1 MVYQS
6 KRYSPPR
13 GLHRKRKRWWSALL
27 TKLPLSRRRRH
38 PGTGHLPHAAPG
50 RRSLRHNFSLARML
64 PLFLLLVL
72 GLVLWGGGQF
82 LAQMG
87 IFRVTELRLVGGRM
101 VTERQALDLAG
112 LRQGLNLLTFNA
124 GAAEKRISAHPWVEK
139 ARIKKRWP
147 SGILVELQEYRPFA
161 LVNQAEDGGERRLHY
176 IDYAGHVIAPVRE
189 GDALDYPVI
198 NGVEAEDI
206 TGGVLAGRGRAGG
219 ALQLLHLA
227 ARGNAL
233 LPLQS
238 VSEVRISAERGLVLY
253 LADHPFPIYFGDAH
267 LQSNFDKLLQVL
279 RQLYDSGEIN
289 QVSAL
294 EMAYGDNLNK
304 MLCRWVQPR

>member
-6 KRYSPPR
+6 KRYIPPH
-13 GLHRKRKRWWSALL
+13 GLHRKKKGWRPALL
-27 TKLPLSRRRRH
+27 TRLPLPRRRRH
-38 PGTGHLPHAAPG
+38 PETGHLPHAASG
-50 RRSLRHNFSLARML
+50 RRSLRRNFSPAGML

-72 GLVLWGGGQF
+72 GLLLWGGGQF

-112 LRQGLNLLTFNA
+112 LRQGINLLAFNA
-124 GAAEKRISAHPWVEK
+124 GAAEKKIAAHPWVEK

-147 SGILVELQEYRPFA
+147 SGVLVELQEYVPFA
-161 LVNQAEDGGERRLHY
+161 LIHQAQDAGEGRLHY

-189 GDALDYPVI
+189 GDSLDFPVI
-198 NGVEAEDI
+198 SDVEAEDI
-206 TGGVLAGRGRAGG
+206 AGGSLAGRAGG
-219 ALQLLHLA
+219 ALQLLHFA

-253 LADHPFPIYFGDAH
+253 LADHPFPIYFGDEH